1 MTYPEAIDFLYTET
15 KSFEETGGDAYKPGL
30 ERVEALLALFGNP
43 HQALRTIH
51 VAGTNGK
58 GSVSSLTA
66 SVLQASGYKV
76 GLFTSPHLVDFR
88 ERIRVGGEMIPEEE
102 VTAFVERIAPA
113 VRSRE
118 VEPSFFELTT
128 AMAFDYFKKAG
139 TDYAVIETGMGGRLD
154 STNVL
159 TPLVSVI
166 TNVSMDHTQ
175 YLGDTLEKI
184 ATEKAGI
191 IKPSVPVV
199 LGRSKEP
206 EVRSVVEETA
216 RRLSAP
222 LVLADR
228 KQEVMMYFRTDD
240 AYRLSTTHFGNLT
253 LPLLGAYQI
262 ENAATTLETL
272 LLLRDLGLE
281 IPEEAVRE
289 GFARVREQGLRARL
303 EVLREKA
310 PRIIADSG
318 HNPGSWVYLSSYLAD
333 LRKDRPVVC
342 ILGFSEDKDISKVL
356 GLLPRDLP
364 IIFTNAHTARAK
376 NGGKLRHL
384 AEDLGFKKCTAAID
398 LSSAYLQALDMGKG
412 MEDFTIF
419 VGGSFYLVGEF
430 LRLIETK

>member
-1 MTYPEAIDFLYTET
+1 MTYHEAIDFLYTET

-30 ERVEALLALFGNP
+30 ERVEALLSLLGNP
-43 HQALRTIH
+43 HKALRTIH

-58 GSVSSLTA
+58 GSVSSLIA
-66 SVLQASGYKV
+66 SVLQASGYRV

-128 AMAFDYFKKAG
+128 AMAFDYFKKKG

-154 STNVL
+154 STNVI

-166 TNVSMDHTQ
+166 TNVSMDHTR
-175 YLGDTLEKI
+175 YLGNTLEKI
-184 ATEKAGI
+184 AYEKAGI

-206 EVRSVVEETA
+206 EVRNVVEETA
-216 RRLSAP
+216 GRLSSP

-228 KQEVMMYFRTDD
+228 KQEVTMYFMSDNV
-240 AYRLSTTHFGNLT
+240 YRLSTIHFGNLT
-253 LPLLGAYQI
+253 FPLIGIYQI
-262 ENAATTLETL
+262 ENAVTTLETI
-272 LLLRDLGLE
+272 LLLREAGLE
-281 IPEEAVRE
+281 IPQEAVRE
-289 GFARVREQGLRARL
+289 GFVRVREQGLRARL
-303 EVLREKA
+303 EVIREKD
-310 PRIIADSG
+310 PRVITDSG
-318 HNPGSWVYLSSYLAD
+318 HNPGSWVYLAGYLTE
-333 LRKDRPVVC
+333 LIKERPVVC
-342 ILGFSEDKDISKVL
+342 ILGFSEDKDIRKVL

-376 NGGKLRHL
+376 KATELRRL
-384 AEDLGFKKCTAAID
+384 AEDLGFKKCTDIED
-398 LSSAYLQALDMGKG
+398 ISSAYIYALDMDKRAG
-412 MEDFTIF
+412 DFTIF